1 MVHTNSDSAKR
12 EKEAV
17 TFAICVHTMWYKEM
31 VSNFELAVAE
41 LKETLRNVKFATL
54 CPERLLRHKFVPPK
68 DLKLRSKYDSLYANF
83 TPTLAYLW
91 YLE

>member
-17 TFAICVHTMWYKEM
+17 IFVICVRTMWYKEN
-31 VSNFELAVAE
+31 VSDFEIAVAK

-54 CPERLLRHKFVPPK
+54 CQSV
-68 DLKLRSKYDSLYANF
+68 A
-83 TPTLAYLW
+83 
-91 YLE
+91 